1 VEVAVIRPVTPDD
14 AATVIGLAIAS
25 GLFPPDAADFLH
37 HMMTDYFGGK
47 QAEGHVCIIAEEVE
61 PVGVAYYEP
70 ARATD
75 RTWYLTMIAV
85 RGDMQGQGH
94 GAALTHAVEQALQA
108 QGQRVLLVE
117 TSGLPDFA
125 RTRRFYV
132 KCGYAEEARV
142 RDYYTVGE
150 DMVLFRKV
158 LNVQ

>member
-1 VEVAVIRPVTPDD
+1 
-14 AATVIGLAIAS
+14 
-25 GLFPPDAADFLH
+25 
-37 HMMTDYFGGK
+37 
-47 QAEGHVCIIAEEVE
+47 
-61 PVGVAYYEP
+61 
-70 ARATD
+70 
-75 RTWYLTMIAV
+75 MIAV